1 MIDPALSIPL
11 AWFLAGLLALA
22 ASDKLLRPR
31 EFENAVQGYDLLPHS
46 IRHKAAPAIATLL
59 IVAELAAA
67 ILLAVPGFSSA
78 GALAAACIFGIYAF
92 AMTLAILRGR
102 SGVDCGCHFG
112 AGEDALGWPL
122 VVRNA
127 ALIAIAGVTAI
138 PQARATVW
146 IDHVSGALAGGALII
161 ILHSA
166 RIALANA
173 RQIRALKGAS

>member
-22 ASDKLLRPR
+22 ARDKLLRPR
-31 EFENAVQGYDLLPHS
+31 EFEVAVQGYDLLPHS
-46 IRHKAAPAIATLL
+46 IRHKAAPVIATLL

-67 ILLAVPGFSSA
+67 ILLVVPGFSSA
-78 GALAAACIFGIYAF
+78 
-92 AMTLAILRGR
+92 
-102 SGVDCGCHFG
+102 G

-127 ALIAIAGVTAI
+127 ALIAIAGVVAV
-138 PQARATVW
+138 PQVRATVW

>member
-1 MIDPALSIPL
+1 MLDPAFTLPL

-22 ASDKLLRPR
+22 ASDKLMRPR
-31 EFENAVQGYDLLPHS
+31 EFAHAVQGYRLLPRG
-46 IRHKAAPAIATLL
+46 IQQKAAPAIAVLL

-67 ILLAVPGFSSA
+67 ILLVVQPFSFA
-78 GALAAACIFGIYAF
+78 GVLAAASIFGAYAF

-102 SGVDCGCHFG
+102 AGVDCGCHFG

-127 ALIAIAGVTAI
+127 VLIAIAGAI
-138 PQARATVW
+138 ALPLTRETVW
-146 IDHVSGALAGGALII
+146 IDHVSSALAGGALIL

-166 RIALANA
+166 RIALATA
-173 RQIRALKGAS
+173 RQIRALKGAY